1 VRRAF
6 GAVAAGPW
14 RALEAERVLTGG
26 PATAEAFAAA
36 ADAELTAARPLPQNG
51 YKVPLIRNLVV
62 DVLTELTQ
70 ETTR

>member
-1 VRRAF
+1 LV
-6 GAVAAGPW
+6 
-14 RALEAERVLTGG
+14 GG

-36 ADAELTAARPLPQNG
+36 ADAELAGARPLTHNG

-70 ETTR
+70 ETAR